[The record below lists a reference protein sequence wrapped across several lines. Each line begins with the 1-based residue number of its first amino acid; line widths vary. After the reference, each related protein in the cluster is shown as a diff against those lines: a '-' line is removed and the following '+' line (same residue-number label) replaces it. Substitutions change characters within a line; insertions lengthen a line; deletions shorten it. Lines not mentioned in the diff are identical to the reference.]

1 MPKGYAATKCRIGE
15 DTAKDSDLFANT
27 LHLYED
33 ADEVIILA
41 EASSGNDF
49 YDRNVGD
56 NAYDIVRAKD
66 NTDYDGGLTAIETA
80 SIESY
85 IWNDENY
92 NGIQDE
98 NEVGVAT
105 ATVKLTR
112 SYYDSRDT
120 TWKLDDSFVLVATG
134 TPVATATPVATG
146 TPVATATP
154 VATGTPTAT
163 ASGGHYRFDNLP
175 TYIEKDGQRYLV
187 GYQMQLCEMPEGYA
201 ATKYHAAADSDKDSD
216 LIAGTLDLQEPDTFL
231 ILAKAFSGNTP
242 YCCQVRGVDYD
253 IVKAADV
260 TGYDGGIVQKDS
272 HVSISGIVWDDA
284 DRDHQISDGESGI
297 ANVKI
302 ILRQYYRRNG
312 KWELLPEAK
321 QVAYT
326 NADGQYRFDDLPL
339 SVTVDGVTY
348 LAGYRL
354 WIDSIPAGYNAE
366 EYADISSG
374 SVEIRAEERT
384 LDGCMI
390 LGIPEE
396 KGVTSGTCLEG
407 FNIAKGE
414 DMAFLNV
421 FLNRDPEES
430 TETTTA
436 TDLVTTTTET
446 AVSTESTTQT
456 STSASAGTTSVESS
470 TTETSTATTQTT
482 ASTTESRTATTRTTA
497 STTKTSTTT
506 TRTTA
511 KTQSSHTTATTRTH
525 TTATKQTTSSVTT
538 SKQTTHS
545 TSHTTTAKVTA
556 SPATH
561 TIAKTTTHTTHT
573 TSHRT
578 TAGTTSITTQRTSVT
593 TSRTTATT
601 HTTVTVTTTGS
612 TSVTTS
618 AIHRTTS
625 STTQQTT
632 ATVTLSSAGPTSVT
646 TTTHTTSQTTIQT
659 TSKQTVQTTVSQ
671 TNTTSVAPTSRTTS
685 ATVSTTG
692 TTSTGTTDSSA
703 STGTQTTHHS
713 THTTTQTT
721 TVTETTVNS
730 TCETSGA
737 STSIRQTTLR
747 KNHVSGDTVT
757 TTTTAANR
765 EHAAGH
771 HTQTTTTAAD
781 VSAQTSGTK
790 RIPLPR
796 QQNISGTPKTG
807 DTTLHITIL
816 IAACGFSLLLA
827 ILTKRRKK

>member
-1 MPKGYAATKCRIGE
+1 MATGTPTASASGGYYRFDNLPTFVERNGERYLAGYQLQLCEMPKGYAATKCRIGE
-15 DTAKDSDLFANT
+15 DTAKDSDLFADT

-41 EASSGNDF
+41 EASSGNGF

-56 NAYDIVRAKD
+56 NAYDIVKAKD

-339 SVTVDGVTY
+339 SVTVNGVTY

-354 WIDSIPAGYNAE
+354 
-366 EYADISSG
+366 
-374 SVEIRAEERT
+374 
-384 LDGCMI
+384 
-390 LGIPEE
+390 
-396 KGVTSGTCLEG
+396 
-407 FNIAKGE
+407 
-414 DMAFLNV
+414 
-421 FLNRDPEES
+421 
-430 TETTTA
+430 
-436 TDLVTTTTET
+436 
-446 AVSTESTTQT
+446 
-456 STSASAGTTSVESS
+456 
-470 TTETSTATTQTT
+470 
-482 ASTTESRTATTRTTA
+482 
-497 STTKTSTTT
+497 
-506 TRTTA
+506 
-511 KTQSSHTTATTRTH
+511 
-525 TTATKQTTSSVTT
+525 
-538 SKQTTHS
+538 
-545 TSHTTTAKVTA
+545 
-556 SPATH
+556 
-561 TIAKTTTHTTHT
+561 
-573 TSHRT
+573 
-578 TAGTTSITTQRTSVT
+578 
-593 TSRTTATT
+593 
-601 HTTVTVTTTGS
+601 
-612 TSVTTS
+612 
-618 AIHRTTS
+618 
-625 STTQQTT
+625 
-632 ATVTLSSAGPTSVT
+632 
-646 TTTHTTSQTTIQT
+646 
-659 TSKQTVQTTVSQ
+659 
-671 TNTTSVAPTSRTTS
+671 
-685 ATVSTTG
+685 
-692 TTSTGTTDSSA
+692 
-703 STGTQTTHHS
+703 
-713 THTTTQTT
+713 
-721 TVTETTVNS
+721 
-730 TCETSGA
+730 
-737 STSIRQTTLR
+737 
-747 KNHVSGDTVT
+747 
-757 TTTTAANR
+757 
-765 EHAAGH
+765 
-771 HTQTTTTAAD
+771 
-781 VSAQTSGTK
+781 
-790 RIPLPR
+790 
-796 QQNISGTPKTG
+796 
-807 DTTLHITIL
+807 
-816 IAACGFSLLLA
+816 
-827 ILTKRRKK
+827 